1 MVDHSC
7 SAEGSYNVDIYLIFH
22 VVNLFCSY
30 DIGFVKA
37 PSENGS
43 QKIFDTK
50 TVRNQINDVVIDIA
64 FNMIP
69 KQSRAL

>member
-1 MVDHSC
+1 MLK
-7 SAEGSYNVDIYLIFH
+7 GYNVDIYLIFH
-22 VVNLFCSY
+22 VVNLFYSH
-30 DIGFVKA
+30 DFGFVKA

-50 TVRNQINDVVIDIA
+50 TVRNQINDIVINIA

-69 KQSRAL
+69 KKSKVL